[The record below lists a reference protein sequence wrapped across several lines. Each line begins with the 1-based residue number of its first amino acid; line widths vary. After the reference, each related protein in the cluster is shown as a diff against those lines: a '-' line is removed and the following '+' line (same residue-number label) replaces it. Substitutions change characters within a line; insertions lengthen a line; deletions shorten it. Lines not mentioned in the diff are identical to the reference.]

1 MVTAAGTNPSS
12 SGVRARAQGVMKKAA
27 GGWPCKLAH
36 VAGKAKQED
45 APEGFEL
52 HQVAHPLQPASCALK
67 AGQSPTSVTDGA
79 WDFMPRGGLCIDSV
93 AAALHGSTAS
103 QFLAGEAGVC
113 EKGARGNQ
121 TAQRYGGGVFASIRG
136 AHNSWQVQTESDAA
150 QARQKHAIS
159 FALGKGK
166 SFPDNEAGDAREVGR
181 LGKESKKST
190 AQEREGTSPAAGSES
205 LMGRLMKGLQDQ
217 DNAATWGKMARSP
230 GYTGVRASAFAL
242 VSSNAVA
249 AGRPAP
255 ERHCEAPPRV
265 PLHQPS
271 TKEGVAG
278 MAVAARRRPSTCEGH
293 TSSRT
298 SDLMARRPEGIV
310 AASYRTTIPAAA
322 THSEW

>member
-1 MVTAAGTNPSS
+1 
-12 SGVRARAQGVMKKAA
+12 MKKAA

-36 VAGKAKQED
+36 VAGKSKQED
-45 APEGFEL
+45 APEGTEL
-52 HQVAHPLQPASCALK
+52 HHFAHQLQQAALK

-93 AAALHGSTAS
+93 AAALHGSSA

-113 EKGARGNQ
+113 EKGAMGNQ

-159 FALGKGK
+159 LALGKGK
-166 SFPDNEAGDAREVGR
+166 ISPDHEAGDAREVAR
-181 LGKESKKST
+181 LAKESSKKSS
-190 AQEREGTSPAAGSES
+190 AQEKEGASPATGTES

-265 PLHQPS
+265 PLHQAS

-278 MAVAARRRPSTCEGH
+278 MTVAARHRPTSCEGDA
-293 TSSRT
+293 SSRT
-298 SDLMARRPEGIV
+298 SDLVARRPEGIV
-310 AASYRTTIPAAA
+310 AASFRKTVPPAA